1 MKILILGHVVIQNK
15 TTHTFNDMKPNHRYK
30 FVLRAFGHIVSD
42 PALLS
47 LFTKIEGVGYLAMSE
62 VINILSSE

>member
-1 MKILILGHVVIQNK
+1 MIKNK
-15 TTHTFNDMKPNHRYK
+15 TTHTFKDMKPNHRYK

-62 VINILSSE
+62 VSDRFSYEINIFLPNK